1 MKLRPLLGT
10 LVLAGFLL
18 LPSVP
23 VRPDAPAPPRGG
35 IHWVCLAYGGL
46 AGAALAGGNV
56 VGALGLTLGAYNHG
70 CFR

>member
-1 MKLRPLLGT
+1 MKLRPLLAT

-18 LPSVP
+18 LPSAP
-23 VRPDAPAPPRGG
+23 APDPAPPRGG
-35 IHWVCLAYGGL
+35 IHWVCLAYGAL